1 MHGFEYSEVDIRSH
15 CTDKVYLRG
24 EEYFADGLVTR
35 LAVRGDSLFAEVEG
49 SDDEPYQLSV
59 QFVDGGP
66 SSASCTCPYEWEGW
80 CKHIAAALLL
90 FLEDPDC
97 AEIEKPLTDLL
108 KPLSRKQLQSLVQ
121 ALAEDDPSIYD
132 AVMQWLG

>member
-1 MHGFEYSEVDIRSH
+1 MRGFEYSEGDIRLH
-15 CTDKVYLRG
+15 CTDKVFMRG

-35 LAVRGDSLFAEVEG
+35 LALRGDSIFAEVEG

-59 QFVDGGP
+59 QFVDGVP

-80 CKHIAAALLL
+80 CKHIVAALLL

-97 AEIEKPLTDLL
+97 AQSEKPLEDVL

-121 ALAEDDPSIYD
+121 ALAEEDPSIYD
-132 AVMQWLG
+132 AVMRCLE